1 MVRKVIISKG
11 ARVFFAGGSVT
22 RACLGVFFAQGF
34 DGMFEGCSSSLVGRV
49 LFASRLMA
57 VGLAVQALVGA
68 AVDASR
74 GAVVEGARK
83 QRVLVVPVR
92 EQVDGPLLFI
102 IRRGLKEAIEEK
114 ADVVIL
120 DMKTPGGA
128 LDVTF
133 EIMEALGKFPGTTI
147 TFVNDQA
154 LSAGAFIAAATEEI
168 WFSPRGKIG
177 AAAPVGATGQEI
189 DKSMR
194 QKVVSYLR
202 AEVRSLSEG
211 KGFRGQVVS
220 AMIDEDYILK
230 IGEDVLKPKGEL
242 LTLTASEALKAY
254 GEPPQALLGAGMA
267 ASVTDLLTQKFGADQ
282 FSVKVLTVTWSERL
296 AVMMHAVAPILMGLG
311 LLALYI
317 EFKTPGFGIFGIVGI
332 ALLAVVF
339 LSNFVAGLSG
349 HEPMMVFGL
358 GLLLVLLELVFLP
371 GFVVFALGGLTLMA
385 GSLVWSMADI
395 WPNRPIVFNDAL
407 LFGPVRDLA
416 LGVVVA
422 VVVALA
428 FARFIPKG
436 WFFTRLAIGE
446 VLAGPGQPLAM
457 AMEVDGLVGH
467 MAVAVTGLFPSGQ
480 VEVAGRRYDARLEVG
495 SAVVGARVVIRRKT
509 DFGLVVECV
518 AVENPRG

>member
-1 MVRKVIISKG
+1 M
-11 ARVFFAGGSVT
+11 T
-22 RACLGVFFAQGF
+22 RACVGVFFAQGF
-34 DGMFEGCSSSLVGRV
+34 DGMFSWRLSSLVGRV
-49 LFASRLMA
+49 LFASGLMA
-57 VGLAVQALVGA
+57 VGLAVQALALAGA
-68 AVDASR
+68 AADAPR
-74 GAVVEGARK
+74 GAVAEGARK

-92 EQVDGPLLFI
+92 EQVDSPLLFI

-230 IGEDVLKPKGEL
+230 IGDDVLKPKGEL

-254 GEPPQALLGAGMA
+254 GEPAQALLGAGLA

-371 GFVVFALGGLTLMA
+371 GLVVFALGGLTLMA

-422 VVVALA
+422 VMVALA

-446 VLAGPGQPLAM
+446 ALAGSRQPSGQSAM
-457 AMEVDGLVGH
+457 ALEVDGLVGQ

-518 AVENPRG
+518 AAENTRG